1 MCQGNK
7 MAILAEPVHHCQD
20 DGLAPYARKSFDKVQ
35 GNVRSHPLRNWQW
48 HQKTRRVQM
57 L

>member
-7 MAILAEPVHHCQD
+7 MAILAELVHHCQD
-20 DGLAPYARKSFDKVQ
+20 DGLAPYARKSFDEVQ
-35 GNVRSHPLRNWQW
+35 GNVRPHPLRNWQW